1 MKMVK
6 GFRDSII
13 LTEKGIIKTNI
24 LIDNGIITKIGD
36 FEVDG
41 LIKLDDDKIVI
52 PGFIDEHIHG
62 SFNSDVLDGDI
73 DALKNMA
80 NSLLSEGTTAFL
92 ATTSTVSKEILEN
105 SLKNVCE
112 YMSKYNDSSIVL
124 GVHLEGPFI
133 SNKYLGA
140 QMGEFVEKP
149 SVNLFKHYN
158 SLSGNNIKL
167 ISYAPEEDVDYTFTK
182 YLKES
187 LITASIGHSAASY
200 QEVVKAIN
208 NGLTCSTHTYNAQ
221 KGIHHREVGVVGAS
235 MLEDELYTELICD
248 GIHVS
253 YPAVRLLVKNKP
265 LDKIVLITDSLRVK
279 HLDDGKYTEPS
290 GQVIIKDGGVARLED
305 GTIAGSILKMNEAV
319 KNILDN
325 TNVSFIDAVNFAS
338 ANPAKNLRMFDK
350 MGSISV
356 GKLANLLVV
365 DKDINIYK
373 TIVKGKILYEKSED

>member
-1 MKMVK
+1 MNEIK
-6 GFRDSII
+6 GFKDSII

-112 YMSKYNDSSIVL
+112 YISKYNDSSIVL

-140 QMGEFVEKP
+140 
-149 SVNLFKHYN
+149 
-158 SLSGNNIKL
+158 
-167 ISYAPEEDVDYTFTK
+167 
-182 YLKES
+182 
-187 LITASIGHSAASY
+187 
-200 QEVVKAIN
+200 
-208 NGLTCSTHTYNAQ
+208 
-221 KGIHHREVGVVGAS
+221 
-235 MLEDELYTELICD
+235 
-248 GIHVS
+248 
-253 YPAVRLLVKNKP
+253 
-265 LDKIVLITDSLRVK
+265 
-279 HLDDGKYTEPS
+279 
-290 GQVIIKDGGVARLED
+290 
-305 GTIAGSILKMNEAV
+305 
-319 KNILDN
+319 
-325 TNVSFIDAVNFAS
+325 
-338 ANPAKNLRMFDK
+338 
-350 MGSISV
+350 
-356 GKLANLLVV
+356 
-365 DKDINIYK
+365 
-373 TIVKGKILYEKSED
+373 